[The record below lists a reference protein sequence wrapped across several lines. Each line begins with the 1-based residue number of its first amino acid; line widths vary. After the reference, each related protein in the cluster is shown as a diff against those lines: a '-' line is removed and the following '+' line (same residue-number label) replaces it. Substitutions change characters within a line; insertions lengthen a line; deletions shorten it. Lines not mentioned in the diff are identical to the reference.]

1 MRFKNVFL
9 GYNEEEDFRILISA
23 WSKAEAIDL
32 AEGYRKDAGLQ
43 GKFDVSE
50 APECIDNIRFDCDYI
65 VTDCDSAL
73 GDEKRECAN
82 DGSVGVRGNGGKDGK
97 TY

>member
-1 MRFKNVFL
+1 MRFKNVFI
-9 GYNEEEDFRILISA
+9 GYNEKEAFRILISA

-50 APECIDNIRFDCDYI
+50 APECIDNIRFDCDDI

-73 GDEKRECAN
+73 GDEKRECAT
-82 DGSVGVRGNGGKDGK
+82 DGSVRVRGNGGN
-97 TY
+97 